1 MIVAGV
7 IWTMDMG
14 LEFRSG
20 KTGKM
25 EFEWSGKGQRKIFF
39 GKVGGGEVKGNIRPL
54 NH

>member
-39 GKVGGGEVKGNIRPL
+39 WKSWGGGSKGKYQTS
-54 NH
+54 